1 MDKIAQQF
9 IKIIVMLFL
18 FGIGY
23 AQNVD
28 INQYM
33 EVSQKR
39 NGMPY
44 TDKDVDG
51 KMLLKQ
57 NGKYYKKKLNSVIN
71 PLDFGAKGDG
81 ISDDSQ
87 AFISALNYASKN
99 DIQLMEIKGDYVF
112 NLNQKT
118 IYIPGRL
125 TLKFIGGILK
135 NGKLIGN
142 NTSIVAEPV
151 RIFDDIILAGTFI
164 DNASTYVEWYGTFPN
179 DINSVDLKHSLQKL
193 NTVFF
198 NIKLNS
204 GIYYTKI
211 GNIHLKGIKGVSQN
225 KTFIELN
232 TNESNTLLFHIG
244 KVGGTVAERTYESN
258 SLESVG
264 LVLSS
269 SKKVFGNA
277 LLVVGASHKSQ
288 IRDVKF
294 IMNSNNTSN
303 THSELVK
310 MTQNE
315 SLIDKANVAIV
326 FDGSSELTNFDN
338 IFTLS
343 DIGIKFNK
351 NADFVNINNYTSWN
365 GNNGFSTVYFKDT
378 TSSNIIFSGN
388 QSWSQGV
395 YGVYARNATGY
406 NNFVNVK
413 FENLRIEQLNPN
425 IKDNDKVIAT
435 SFRFGDYIHLPNLNF
450 TNVMLA
456 GTANGFRFGKV
467 KDGRITIRETE
478 VFYDKTI
485 NREYALAIEF
495 QESSSLK
502 LELFSA
508 QLPQDI
514 TMKIQN
520 GKIISDEKG
529 DRNYWGRATIIQK

>member
-1 MDKIAQQF
+1 MDQIAQQF
-9 IKIIVMLFL
+9 IKIIVLLFL
-18 FGIGY
+18 FGVGY

-51 KMLLKQ
+51 KMLLKE

-71 PLDFGAKGDG
+71 LLDFGAKGDG

-99 DIQLMEIKGDYVF
+99 DIQLIEIKGDYVF
-112 NLNQKT
+112 NLKQKT
-118 IYIPGRL
+118 IDIPGRL

-151 RIFDDIILAGTFI
+151 RIFDDITLAGTFI
-164 DNASTYVEWYGTFPN
+164 DNASAYVEWYGTFPN

-193 NTVFF
+193 NAVFF

-211 GNIHLKGIKGVSQN
+211 GNIHLKGIKGASQN

>member
-1 MDKIAQQF
+1 MDQIAQQF
-9 IKIIVMLFL
+9 IKIIVLLFL
-18 FGIGY
+18 FGVGY

-44 TDKDVDG
+44 TDKDIDG
-51 KMLLKQ
+51 KMLLKE

-71 PLDFGAKGDG
+71 LLDFGAKGDG

-99 DIQLMEIKGDYVF
+99 DIQLIEIKGDYVF
-112 NLNQKT
+112 NLKQKT
-118 IYIPGRL
+118 IDIPGRL

-151 RIFDDIILAGTFI
+151 RIFDDITLAGTFI
-164 DNASTYVEWYGTFPN
+164 DNASAYVEWYGTFPN

-193 NTVFF
+193 NAVFF

-211 GNIHLKGIKGVSQN
+211 GNIHLKGIKGASQN

-303 THSELVK
+303 THSELMK

>member
-1 MDKIAQQF
+1 MDQIAQQF
-9 IKIIVMLFL
+9 IKIIVLLFL
-18 FGIGY
+18 FGVGY

-51 KMLLKQ
+51 KMLLKE

-99 DIQLMEIKGDYVF
+99 DIQLIEIKGDYVF
-112 NLNQKT
+112 NLKQKT
-118 IYIPGRL
+118 IDIPGRL

-151 RIFDDIILAGTFI
+151 RIFDDITLEGTFI
-164 DNASTYVEWYGTFPN
+164 DNASAYVEWYGTFPN

-193 NTVFF
+193 NAVFF

>member
-1 MDKIAQQF
+1 MDQIAQQF
-9 IKIIVMLFL
+9 IKIILLLFL
-18 FGIGY
+18 FGVGY

-51 KMLLKQ
+51 KMLLKE

-99 DIQLMEIKGDYVF
+99 DIQLIEIKGDYVF
-112 NLNQKT
+112 NLKQKT
-118 IYIPGRL
+118 IDIPRRL

-135 NGKLIGN
+135 NGTLIGN

-151 RIFDDIILAGTFI
+151 RIFDDIALVGTFI
-164 DNASTYVEWYGTFPN
+164 DNASAYVEWYGTFPN

-193 NTVFF
+193 NAVFF

-467 KDGRITIRETE
+467 KDGRITVRETE

>member
-1 MDKIAQQF
+1 MDQIAQQF
-9 IKIIVMLFL
+9 IKIILLLFL
-18 FGIGY
+18 FGVGY

-51 KMLLKQ
+51 KMLLKE

-99 DIQLMEIKGDYVF
+99 DIQLIEIKGDYVF
-112 NLNQKT
+112 NLKQKT
-118 IYIPGRL
+118 IDIPGRL

-151 RIFDDIILAGTFI
+151 RIFDDITLAGTFI
-164 DNASTYVEWYGTFPN
+164 DNASAYVEWYGTFPN
-179 DINSVDLKHSLQKL
+179 NINSVDLKHSLQKL
-193 NTVFF
+193 NAVFF

-467 KDGRITIRETE
+467 KDGRITVRETE

>member
-118 IYIPGRL
+118 IDIPRRL

-151 RIFDDIILAGTFI
+151 RIFDDIALAGTFI
-164 DNASTYVEWYGTFPN
+164 DNSSAYVEWYGTFPN
-179 DINSVDLKHSLQKL
+179 DINSVDLKHSLKKL

>member
-1 MDKIAQQF
+1 MDQIAQQF
-9 IKIIVMLFL
+9 IKIILLLFL
-18 FGIGY
+18 FGVGY

-118 IYIPGRL
+118 IDIPRRL

-151 RIFDDIILAGTFI
+151 RIFDDIALVGTFI
-164 DNASTYVEWYGTFPN
+164 DNASVYVEWYGTFPN

-193 NTVFF
+193 NAVFF

-310 MTQNE
+310 MIQNE
-315 SLIDKANVAIV
+315 SLIDKANAAIV

-467 KDGRITIRETE
+467 KDGRITIREIE

-495 QESSSLK
+495 KESSSLK

>member
-1 MDKIAQQF
+1 MDQIAQQF
-9 IKIIVMLFL
+9 IKIIVLLFL
-18 FGIGY
+18 FGVGY

-51 KMLLKQ
+51 KMLLKE

-99 DIQLMEIKGDYVF
+99 DIQLIEIKGDYVF
-112 NLNQKT
+112 NLKQKT
-118 IYIPGRL
+118 IDIPGRL

-151 RIFDDIILAGTFI
+151 RIFDDITLAGTFI
-164 DNASTYVEWYGTFPN
+164 DNASAYVEWYGTFPN

-193 NTVFF
+193 NAVFF

>member
-1 MDKIAQQF
+1 MDQIAQQF
-9 IKIIVMLFL
+9 IKIIVLLFL
-18 FGIGY
+18 FGVGY

-51 KMLLKQ
+51 KMLLKE
-57 NGKYYKKKLNSVIN
+57 NGRYYKKKLNSVIN

-99 DIQLMEIKGDYVF
+99 DIQLIEIKGDYVF
-112 NLNQKT
+112 NLKQKT
-118 IYIPGRL
+118 IDIPGRL
-125 TLKFIGGILK
+125 TLKFLGGILK

-151 RIFDDIILAGTFI
+151 RIFDDITLAGTFI
-164 DNASTYVEWYGTFPN
+164 DNASAYVEWYGTFPN

-193 NTVFF
+193 NAVFF

-244 KVGGTVAERTYESN
+244 KVGDTVAERTYESN

>member
-1 MDKIAQQF
+1 MDQIAQQF
-9 IKIIVMLFL
+9 IKIIVLLFL
-18 FGIGY
+18 FGVGY

-51 KMLLKQ
+51 KMLLKE

-118 IYIPGRL
+118 IDIPGRL

-151 RIFDDIILAGTFI
+151 RIFDDITLAGTFI
-164 DNASTYVEWYGTFPN
+164 DNASAYVEWYGTFPN
-179 DINSVDLKHSLQKL
+179 DINSVDLKHSLKKL
-193 NTVFF
+193 NAVFF

>member
-1 MDKIAQQF
+1 MDQIAQQF
-9 IKIIVMLFL
+9 IKIILLLFL
-18 FGIGY
+18 FGVGY

-51 KMLLKQ
+51 KMLLKE

-118 IYIPGRL
+118 IDIPRRL

-151 RIFDDIILAGTFI
+151 RIFDDITLSGTFI
-164 DNASTYVEWYGTFPN
+164 DNASAYVEWYGTFPN
-179 DINSVDLKHSLQKL
+179 DINSVDLKHSLKKL
-193 NTVFF
+193 NAVFF

>member
-1 MDKIAQQF
+1 MDQIAQQF
-9 IKIIVMLFL
+9 IKIIVLLFL
-18 FGIGY
+18 FGVGY

-51 KMLLKQ
+51 KMLLKE

-99 DIQLMEIKGDYVF
+99 DIQLIEIKGDYVF
-112 NLNQKT
+112 NLKQKT
-118 IYIPGRL
+118 IDIPGRL

-142 NTSIVAEPV
+142 NTSIVAEPI
-151 RIFDDIILAGTFI
+151 RIFDDITLAGTFI
-164 DNASTYVEWYGTFPN
+164 DNASAYVEWYGTFPN

-193 NTVFF
+193 NAVFF